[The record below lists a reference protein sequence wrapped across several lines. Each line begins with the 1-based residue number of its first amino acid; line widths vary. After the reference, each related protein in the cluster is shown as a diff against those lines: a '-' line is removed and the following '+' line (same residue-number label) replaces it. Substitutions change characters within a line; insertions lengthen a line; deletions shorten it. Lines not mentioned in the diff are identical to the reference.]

1 MKLSVVSNT
10 GIPAVLPED
19 PAHFSIY
26 GSEVQNAVLVKGL
39 AQRGHEIR
47 WYAPGGSTTFTND
60 PNVEFYPITDSKGQH
75 LPDERLEIISARKT
89 SDILDTDFLIDL
101 SKQAHVSE
109 ELEMWDG
116 WTKSAQWRSGYQ
128 DWKFPMRI
136 TPRHVTHCQYFKEHF
151 EKNGH
156 PAEVARFGLSDF
168 WCPYTGDSRDWIQPS
183 NPEWVSL
190 PELGYFLY
198 PHRPNPEKG
207 ALIFQKLA
215 REFKDYKFVVQTG
228 LKFEDHFREWN
239 AFKESCK
246 DLPNVVFIELPHNL
260 QYQLYRRSLMRNA
273 AAVLSLF
280 DESNNGYMDTGGLV
294 GAEAVRCGTPLM
306 VTRGQGSEEL
316 FGSLEDKGV
325 IFVDS
330 FESAKRA
337 IKFNE
342 FQTRPTIG
350 NEFMP
355 VKDAVEDWER
365 IIQKWL

>member
-1 MKLSVVSNT
+1 MKFSVVSNT

-19 PAHFSIY
+19 PHHFSIY
-26 GSEVQNAVLVKGL
+26 GSEVENVVLIQGL
-39 AQRGHEIR
+39 IEKGHEIEF
-47 WYAPGGSTTFTND
+47 YAPKGSTPLGNFH
-60 PNVEFYPITDSKGQH
+60 PIIDSNGQH
-75 LPDERLEIISARKT
+75 LQSELLEDISFGRAKT
-89 SDILDTDFLIDL
+89 TDILDTDFLLDL
-101 SKQAHVSE
+101 SKQCHVSE
-109 ELEMWDG
+109 ELAMWHNF
-116 WTKSAQWRSGYQ
+116 TCYANWRSGYR
-128 DWKFPMRI
+128 DWTFPTRCE
-136 TPRHVTHCQYFKEHF
+136 PHHVTHCRYFKEHF

-168 WCPYTGDSRDWIQPS
+168 WCPDSFGDGVVEIGDYVDVVNRHLKPF
-183 NPEWVSL
+183 E
-190 PELGYFLY
+190 YFLY

-207 ALIFQKLA
+207 ALTFMKLA
-215 REFKDYKFVVQTG
+215 REFKDHKFVVQTG

-260 QYQLYRRSLMRNA
+260 QYQHYRRALMRNA

-280 DESNNGYMDTGGLV
+280 DESHGYMDTGGLV

-330 FESAKRA
+330 FDSAKRA
-337 IKFNE
+337 IKFKE
-342 FQTRPTIG
+342 FQTRPTVG
-350 NEFMP
+350 KEFWSI
-355 VKDAVEDWER
+355 DSYCQDWEN
-365 IIQKWL
+365 IIRKWSQ